1 MATFLQTHTE
11 PTTFT
16 GFCSAI
22 ASTAFTKIASDGMSG
37 ISGLSTNQ
45 TTKVHQKLCHIYE
58 FKGDD
63 FSLGLPTCLS
73 SIARF
78 YWSNCLI
85 HLQFTR
91 LATFRI

>member
-1 MATFLQTHTE
+1 MGQSHRCVITSNLEVKKQHGLQSWATVKDE
-11 PTTFT
+11 
-16 GFCSAI
+16 
-22 ASTAFTKIASDGMSG
+22 
-37 ISGLSTNQ
+37 
-45 TTKVHQKLCHIYE
+45 
-58 FKGDD
+58 GDD

-91 LATFRI
+91 LPTFRIASHAASASVEMPHSREIGLVDWCQ